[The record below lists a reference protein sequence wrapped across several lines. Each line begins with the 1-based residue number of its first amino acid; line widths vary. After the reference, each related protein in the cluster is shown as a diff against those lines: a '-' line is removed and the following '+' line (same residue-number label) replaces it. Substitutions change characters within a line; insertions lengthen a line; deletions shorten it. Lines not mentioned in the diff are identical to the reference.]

1 LTAQA
6 PARESLAQAENQ
18 INLTLDLQ
26 GRPATL
32 SLAPGSPGPNHYR
45 LDVGGD
51 PLPADTEALL
61 RMTVPS
67 VQAGQIDVK
76 LERVAG
82 NAFETHG
89 SEISIAGNW
98 TAQVIVRKIGGFQ
111 YTATTT
117 IPVKASSSSGLPGD
131 AWKFSAGGVIGLVM
145 ILIGFAALAFAWWTG
160 RGPLR
165 KEGLGIGAVA
175 LLLLQ
180 ARVSP
185 VGAAISLNTPNPI
198 PADTVSVQ
206 RGAELYQANC
216 IQCHG
221 VSGRGDGPAGSS
233 FSPPAA
239 DFTTAHAKAHL
250 DAEFFNWIKNGK
262 PPTAMPAF
270 GDKFTDAQIWDI
282 INYLRA
288 IQKGSDATAS
298 PVASPAA
305 SPMPMP

>member
-1 LTAQA
+1 
-6 PARESLAQAENQ
+6 
-18 INLTLDLQ
+18 
-26 GRPATL
+26 
-32 SLAPGSPGPNHYR
+32 
-45 LDVGGD
+45 
-51 PLPADTEALL
+51 LPADTEALIRL
-61 RMTVPS
+61 TVPG
-67 VQAGQIDVK
+67 VQAGQQDVM
-76 LERVAG
+76 LQRVGG

-98 TAQVIVRKIGGFQ
+98 TAQVIVRRIGGFQ

-117 IPVKASSSSGLPGD
+117 IPVKASSSSGLPRD

-145 ILIGFAALAFAWWTG
+145 IVIGFAAFAFGWWNG

-165 KEGLGIGAVA
+165 KEGFGIGAVA
-175 LLLLQ
+175 IALGALLLFQ
-180 ARVSP
+180 ARVT
-185 VGAAISLNTPNPI
+185 GAGTAIDLNSPNPI

-221 VSGRGDGPAGSS
+221 VSGRGDGPDGSK
-233 FSPPAA
+233 FTPPAA

-288 IQKGSDATAS
+288 IQKGNGAAAS

-305 SPMPMP
+305 SPTPVP